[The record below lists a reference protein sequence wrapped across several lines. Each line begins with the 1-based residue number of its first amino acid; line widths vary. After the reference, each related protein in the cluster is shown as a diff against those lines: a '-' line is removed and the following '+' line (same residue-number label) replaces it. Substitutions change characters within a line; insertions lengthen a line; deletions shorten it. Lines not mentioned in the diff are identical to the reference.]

1 MAPGLAPDVPWGR
14 PGPGG
19 LSTRTGLRRPVR
31 APGPTHAA
39 PGSVLRRGPR
49 SPRTASR
56 DDSHGRRS
64 GTQHVLPALRVCPAL
79 HVRTFHAYV
88 IRKCLCRVYFLET
101 LAEQRRALQDKP
113 GVRPAKMCVP
123 RGALGSETE
132 IQTRHPCRQGT
143 PDRRPASR
151 DRALTAV
158 ASAGLGFAGPQAPR
172 GPRVDEVPG

>member
-31 APGPTHAA
+31 APGANA
-39 PGSVLRRGPR
+39 RRARLRP
-49 SPRTASR
+49 ASR
-56 DDSHGRRS
+56 SSLSADGRHS
-64 GTQHVLPALRVCPAL
+64 GTEHVLPALRVCPAL

-101 LAEQRRALQDKP
+101 LAEQRHALQDKP
-113 GVRPAKMCVP
+113 GVRPAKTCVP
-123 RGALGSETE
+123 RGALCSETE
-132 IQTRHPCRQGT
+132 IQTCHPCWQGT
-143 PDRRPASR
+143 LDRRPASR
-151 DRALTAV
+151 DRALTAA
-158 ASAGLGFAGPQAPR
+158 ASAGPGFAGPQAPR